1 MKKDA
6 IQKWACGRLTRIR
19 KVTVVQSVP
28 GLPMSLQ
35 ESNITAVRQKNRD
48 HAVVFLH
55 GFTGSRDDTWDRFPA
70 LLGTSTADWDI
81 FTVGYATTLL
91 PDVVGIWSADPDL
104 PILGKMLSTELGTPP
119 FARYHSLALI
129 AHSMGGLVVQ
139 KALVDYQ
146 ELAQRVRHVIMFG
159 TPSAGLRKAR
169 WMPFWKRQLKN
180 MAEGSSF
187 ITELRADWTRLYG
200 VNPPFN
206 LLIVAGASDQFVPPA
221 SSLEP
226 FDARVQR
233 VVMGDH
239 LSIVKPADANAPSVY
254 LVVATLGAGT
264 TPAPDPV
271 AQLRLASESPNAKAP
286 EIVQKVEAGTT
297 GEMPVKVVVDAALAL
312 EKAGKR
318 DEAISMLE
326 RHKEKDTDIK
336 GTLAGRFKRIWLDT
350 EQEEYGERSL
360 ALYQEALSAAK
371 APDQIYYLAINV
383 GFMKFMFEND
393 KATAA
398 AMAKLALQHADPPG
412 NDVWKTATV
421 AEAYL
426 YLGRTDEA
434 LSVYRRLLTLEA
446 EAWKH
451 QSASLQ
457 AGRIAA
463 KLGNRA
469 LAEELEA
476 VFTPGARQVNRIFV
490 SYSHKD
496 LDWLDR
502 LKVMAAPYLRAA
514 ETELDLWEDTRLK
527 SGQQWDVEIR
537 RALDQAG
544 VGVAL
549 VSANFLAST
558 YVMDNEL
565 PAMIKAAEE
574 GGLRL
579 LWVYIS
585 AAGWDQ
591 TPLRRFQATHDA
603 KKPLES
609 RPVPE
614 QNEILLSVAQQM
626 KEAALGATRRF
637 KNQPS

>member
-1 MKKDA
+1 
-6 IQKWACGRLTRIR
+6 
-19 KVTVVQSVP
+19 
-28 GLPMSLQ
+28 MSLQ
-35 ESNITAVRQKNRD
+35 ESNITAIRQKNADR
-48 HAVVFLH
+48 AVVFVH

-70 LLGTSTADWDI
+70 LLGTSTTDWDI

-104 PILGKMLSTELGTPP
+104 PILSKMLCTELGTPP
-119 FARYHSLALI
+119 FARYQSLALI

-139 KALVDYQ
+139 KALVDNP
-146 ELAQRVRHVIMFG
+146 EIARRVRQVILFG
-159 TPSAGLRKAR
+159 TPSGGLRKAG
-169 WMPFWKRQLKN
+169 WITFWKRQLKN

-187 ITELRADWTRLYG
+187 ITSLRADWKRLYA

-206 LLIVAGASDQFVPPA
+206 VLVVAGASDQFVPPV

-226 FDARVQR
+226 FDVRLQR
-233 VVMGDH
+233 VVVGDH
-239 LSIVKPADANAPSVY
+239 LSIVKPADAKAPSVA
-254 LVVATLGAGT
+254 LVVATLEAGI

-271 AQLRLASESPNAKAP
+271 SQLRLASERPSAKAP
-286 EIVQKVEAGTT
+286 EVVQKVEATT
-297 GEMPVKVVVDAALAL
+297 DEMPVKLIVDSALAL
-312 EKAGKR
+312 ERAGKR
-318 DEAISMLE
+318 NEAISLLE
-326 RHKEKDTDIK
+326 RYKDKDTDVK
-336 GTLAGRFKRIWLDT
+336 GTLGGRFKRLWLET
-350 EQEEYGERSL
+350 EQKEYAERAST
-360 ALYQEALSAAK
+360 LYQEALSAAK
-371 APDQIYYLAINV
+371 MPDQIYYLAINV
-383 GFMKFMFEND
+383 GFMKFTFEND
-393 KATAA
+393 NATAA

-412 NDVWKTATV
+412 NDVWKTATI

-434 LSVYRRLLTLEA
+434 LSEYRRLLTLDA
-446 EAWKH
+446 DAWKH

-457 AGRIAA
+457 AGRVAA
-463 KLGNRA
+463 KLGDRA
-469 LAEELEA
+469 LAEKLEA
-476 VFTPGARQVNRIFV
+476 IFTPGARQVNRIFV
-490 SYSHKD
+490 SYSHRD
-496 LDWLDR
+496 MDWLER
-502 LKVMAAPYLRAA
+502 LKTMAAPYLRAA
-514 ETELDLWEDTRLK
+514 ESELDLWEDTRLK

-558 YVMDNEL
+558 YVVDDEL
-565 PAMIKAAEE
+565 PVMIKAADE

-585 AAGWDQ
+585 AAGWEQ
-591 TPLRRFQATHDA
+591 TQLRRFQATHDT
-603 KKPLES
+603 KKPLDS

-637 KNQPS
+637 KNQPG